1 MEPGT
6 GLSVDE
12 CQDWVENLVAKDG
25 LETGAFEVECLQLC
39 SDSGAPHADT
49 VEEEQTSRTEQ
60 VADDVVLA
68 GGQNV
73 KEQVASLVEDEK
85 YHNLLA
91 GLEELVVGWVEAV

>member
-1 MEPGT
+1 
-6 GLSVDE
+6 
-12 CQDWVENLVAKDG
+12 
-25 LETGAFEVECLQLC
+25 LC
-39 SDSGAPHADT
+39 SDSEAPHADT

-60 VADDVVLA
+60 VADDVLLV

-91 GLEELVVGWVEAV
+91 GQELVVGWVEAV

>member
-1 MEPGT
+1 M
-6 GLSVDE
+6 
-12 CQDWVENLVAKDG
+12 C
-25 LETGAFEVECLQLC
+25 F
-39 SDSGAPHADT
+39 DSEAPHADT

-60 VADDVVLA
+60 VADDVVLV

-91 GLEELVVGWVEAV
+91 GQELVVGWVEAV